1 MTQEYI
7 SNFYLLLTSPTPQL
21 TIPRFSRT
29 DDTFCATTT
38 QQHHAK
44 RKTTDHGDSSS
55 FWRSCSC
62 FQTDLCTPPDVIDL
76 CSSSSSSS
84 CSSDSSGETLVF
96 VTKDNA
102 TDEWD
107 GNLFRRSEL
116 YHDCTGSSD
125 DFSTCSSD
133 PWIMEIL
140 QRR

>member
-1 MTQEYI
+1 MSIY
-7 SNFYLLLTSPTPQL
+7 YLDPPPPNGHSHDNLSQTTHFVQQQCNNMMRKGRQPTMVTP
-21 TIPRFSRT
+21 PPSGGV
-29 DDTFCATTT
+29 A
-38 QQHHAK
+38 HASK
-44 RKTTDHGDSSS
+44 QVDCGVI
-55 FWRSCSC
+55 
-62 FQTDLCTPPDVIDL
+62 DLCTPPDVIDL

-84 CSSDSSGETLVF
+84 CSSDSLGETLVF